1 MIYFG
6 ILLLFSSFTE
16 CDKPSIL
23 KSYLEANTVMTCEVT
38 GYHFEDTKLILEVS
52 TIEEYKNL
60 GARVKFIHFD
70 YSGAI
75 FEHRA
80 GITWMEYMIGKE
92 YLFYLSKNNEEYQV
106 DLCSRI
112 INDPK
117 ELTEEKKHLNSIMT
131 GNTTSLWVD
140 NSKLREQ
147 DKVVSKI
154 DIDSLI
160 TADKRDFSNFSGY
173 PVVITNLLIDQHGN
187 LKNAK
192 SGRNSRMII
201 SDKSELKVES
211 YKAIELNELER
222 WALALTSQLLKWKP
236 ASIGGK
242 KVNSVVQL
250 RWELA
255 EDKES
260 ISCSF
265 L

>member
-1 MIYFG
+1 MI
-6 ILLLFSSFTE
+6 T
-16 CDKPSIL
+16 
-23 KSYLEANTVMTCEVT
+23 
-38 GYHFEDTKLILEVS
+38 
-52 TIEEYKNL
+52 
-60 GARVKFIHFD
+60 
-70 YSGAI
+70 
-75 FEHRA
+75 
-80 GITWMEYMIGKE
+80 
-92 YLFYLSKNNEEYQV
+92 
-106 DLCSRI
+106 
-112 INDPK
+112 
-117 ELTEEKKHLNSIMT
+117 
-131 GNTTSLWVD
+131 
-140 NSKLREQ
+140 KLREQ